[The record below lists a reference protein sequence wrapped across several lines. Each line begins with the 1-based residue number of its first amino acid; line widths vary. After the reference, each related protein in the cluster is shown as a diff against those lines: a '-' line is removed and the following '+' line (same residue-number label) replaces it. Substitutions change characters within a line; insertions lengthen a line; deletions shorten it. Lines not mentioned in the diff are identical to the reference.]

1 MGAEVRAIA
10 LAMVTAGYSVLPI
23 NLNSKRPSIHSWT
36 PYQKLRMST
45 ADVDREFSKEVQI
58 AVICGA
64 ISGQLEVMDF
74 DLPTG
79 GNIDHFKMFMSL
91 CRDFGQEDLVKRLAI
106 ASTPSGG
113 RHLFYRCPE
122 GVESNK
128 KLAENKN
135 REVLIETRGEGGYVL
150 VAPSTGYTW
159 KQGGFES
166 IPTITQDERKFLLG
180 IASMLSEK
188 VREVYQHERVASPLL
203 SGERPGDVYNQQAN
217 AAELL
222 TKHGWKFQRDG
233 NKRSFWV
240 RPGKDTKGEPSGTL
254 TKDHPPTFY
263 CFSTNAS
270 PLEHDKGYS
279 PFSLFVALE
288 HGGNVSAAAK
298 DAAGMFGLSTVK
310 ETPGKAKFERP
321 AYKTLPPI
329 DDIDDFFGA
338 KPLED
343 FGDVDVRFGVC
354 GKYIRAGQLN
364 LLDAEGGI
372 GKSTLLLMMAANLSR
387 GIDPIGAY
395 VGVSAPTPAKTLYFT
410 TEDSGEEIKSVYKQ
424 FGGLDGYVRHVDKP
438 MAMTDEALV
447 ALEKLIVRDNVRFV
461 VFDPGITYM
470 KPGSDV
476 NNPKSVNEFCSGL
489 RGVAMR
495 TGAAVLIVRHFN
507 KGALGKKDKPDLKAM
522 GAGAMQWRDSVRSQL
537 VMCWHPKEK
546 GVRCIFHTKASMV
559 VETQPPFG
567 FRRDGTG
574 IGLIFHDAHTFTS
587 LEDAA

>member
-1 MGAEVRAIA
+1 M
-10 LAMVTAGYSVLPI
+10 T
-23 NLNSKRPSIHSWT
+23 
-36 PYQKLRMST
+36 T
-45 ADVDREFSKEVQI
+45 ADVDREFSKDVQI

-64 ISGQLEVMDF
+64 ISGCLEVIDF
-74 DLPTG
+74 DLPKG
-79 GNIDHFKMFMSL
+79 GNIEHFKQFMAL
-91 CRDFGQEDLVKRLAI
+91 CRDFDRSDLIKRLAI
-106 ASTPSGG
+106 AETPSGG

-128 KLAENKN
+128 KLAENRN
-135 REVLIETRGEGGYVL
+135 REVLIETRGDGGYVL
-150 VAPSTGYTW
+150 VAPSSGYKW
-159 KQGGFES
+159 KQGGFET
-166 IPTITQDERKFLLG
+166 IPEISQEDRKFLLG
-180 IASMLSEK
+180 VASMLTDK
-188 VREVYQHERVASPLL
+188 VREVYQYERVASPGLNDT
-203 SGERPGDVYNQQAN
+203 RPGDVYSQRADVR
-217 AAELL
+217 ELL
-222 TKHGWKFQRDG
+222 TKHGWRYQSDG
-233 NKRSFWV
+233 SKREFWV
-240 RPGKDTKGEPSGTL
+240 RPGKELRGEPSGTL

-263 CFSTNAS
+263 CFSTNAA

-288 HGGNVSAAAK
+288 HGGDVSAAARE
-298 DAAGMFGLSTVK
+298 AGKMFGLSTVNPDPNK
-310 ETPGKAKFERP
+310 PKFERP
-321 AYKTLPPI
+321 IYKTQPPI
-329 DDIDDFFGA
+329 EDIDDFFGA
-338 KPLED
+338 KPLEE
-343 FGDVDVRFGVC
+343 FGEVDVRFGVC

-372 GKSTLLLMMAANLSR
+372 GKSTLLLMIAANLSR

-395 VGVSAPTPAKTLYFT
+395 VGVEAPTPAKTLYFT

-424 FGGLDGYVRHVDKP
+424 FGGRDGYVRHVDKP
-438 MAMTDEALV
+438 MAMDETALA
-447 ALEKLIVRDNVRFV
+447 ALEKLIVRDGVRFV

-495 TGAAVLIVRHFN
+495 TGAAILIVRHFN

-546 GVRCIFHTKASMV
+546 GVRCIFHAKASMV

-574 IGLIFHDAHTFTS
+574 IGLIFHDAYTFTC